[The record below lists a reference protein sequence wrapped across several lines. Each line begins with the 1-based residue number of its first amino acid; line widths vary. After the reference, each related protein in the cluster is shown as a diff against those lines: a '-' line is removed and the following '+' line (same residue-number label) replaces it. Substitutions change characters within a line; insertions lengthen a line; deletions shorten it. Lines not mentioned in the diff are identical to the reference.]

1 MDTFLVI
8 MRNSV
13 IILASLAVLGG
24 LFSLAVMWLSDNTHE
39 PQ

>member
-1 MDTFLVI
+1 METFLVI

-13 IILASLAVLGG
+13 IILASLAALGG
-24 LFSLAVMWLSDNTHE
+24 LFAFAVMWLSDNTHE